1 MRLFSLADT
10 NIQSLGSCRNRSDFC
25 LFERKD
31 GTVVYGAA
39 DSRAGVV
46 ESQFTLLGDL
56 RLNHKSELV
65 AGAMGP
71 KCGNILT
78 EFFREKRQQQK
89 KL

>member
-1 MRLFSLADT
+1 M
-10 NIQSLGSCRNRSDFC
+10 
-25 LFERKD
+25 
-31 GTVVYGAA
+31 YGAA